1 MPRLLVEMSLGIRLE
16 DGGMSA
22 VTVVGALKETPKG
35 RLSYASSPLDSC
47 HSSTE
52 RLVREKYYY
61 YRG

>member
-1 MPRLLVEMSLGIRLE
+1 MSRLFLVEMSLGTRLE

-22 VTVVGALKETPKG
+22 VAVVGALKETPKG
-35 RLSYASSPLDSC
+35 RLSYASPLDSS

-52 RLVREKYYY
+52 RLVRKKYYY

>member
-1 MPRLLVEMSLGIRLE
+1 MSLGTRLE

-22 VTVVGALKETPKG
+22 VAVVGALKETPKG
-35 RLSYASSPLDSC
+35 RLSYASPLDSS

-52 RLVREKYYY
+52 RLVRKKYYY